1 MNNSPKILIA
11 DGQYLTRLGIA
22 QAVQSLR
29 QGSRIAELSGGEDL
43 WLELK
48 NNTPDILIL
57 DHDWMDFSVQE
68 DLLKITHYYPALRIL
83 LVTEDF
89 EAEEISFA
97 WEKGVSGIVLK
108 SSTELEFKQA
118 FLACCENQRY
128 LAAELVDVVM
138 SRQGTKKNAAG
149 NHPLTPAELEIVR
162 LIGQGLTTKEIANQ
176 KHLSFHTIITHR
188 RNIFKKLGINNSS
201 ELLMYAIRNGII
213 PTVDYSI

>member
-1 MNNSPKILIA
+1 MNNSPKVLIA

-22 QAVQSLR
+22 QAVQSHSPGCL
-29 QGSRIAELSGGEDL
+29 IAGLSSGEDL

-48 NNTPDILIL
+48 SNTPDILIL
-57 DHDWMDFSVQE
+57 DHDWMDFDVQE
-68 DLLKITHYYPALRIL
+68 DLPEITGLYPALRIL

-89 EAEEISFA
+89 KPEEISRA

-108 SSTELEFKQA
+108 SSTELEFQQA

-138 SRQGTKKNAAG
+138 SRQDHKKNAAG
-149 NHPLTPAELEIVR
+149 DHPLTPSELEIVR

-213 PTVDYSI
+213 PTIDYSI